1 MHLHV
6 LTPSFPTRR
15 ASDLALQPSVQA
27 DARVGRLLARRPEE
41 RDAEPHL
48 RHRLAQPEAA
58 RRAPP
63 PDGGGRQARPSQAG
77 RRDGP
82 VPPSAGGAR
91 QRLLAPARLYHLA
104 RAGGVYAPRDRRCGR
119 SEEHTSELQ
128 SLMRISYAVFCLK
141 KKKPIEIKT
150 TTSHN

>member
-1 MHLHV
+1 MYSLV
-6 LTPSFPTRR
+6 VFLMIRRPPRSTRTDTLFPYTTLFR
-15 ASDLALQPSVQA
+15 SDGEARQPSVQA

-104 RAGGVYAPRDRRCGR
+104 RAGGVYAPRARR
-119 SEEHTSELQ
+119 
-128 SLMRISYAVFCLK
+128 
-141 KKKPIEIKT
+141 
-150 TTSHN
+150 